1 MEFTIENK
9 SGENTTNLAR
19 KIGYFYLPQRE
30 ERNER
35 SFVRPMQ
42 RSGYPRFHL
51 YLKMSSDGKGL
62 IFSLHLDQKR
72 PVYKGT
78 TAHSG
83 EYDSPLVKQEAER
96 IKQQLR

>member
-1 MEFTIENK
+1 MEFTIENN
-9 SGENTTNLAR
+9 SSENITNLAR

-30 ERNER
+30 NENER

-42 RSGYPRFHL
+42 RSGYPRFHI
-51 YLKMSSDGKGL
+51 YLKMSPDGKGL

-72 PVYKGT
+72 PVYKGA

-83 EYDSPLVKQEAER
+83 EYDSPLVKQEAKR
-96 IKQQLR
+96 IKQSLT